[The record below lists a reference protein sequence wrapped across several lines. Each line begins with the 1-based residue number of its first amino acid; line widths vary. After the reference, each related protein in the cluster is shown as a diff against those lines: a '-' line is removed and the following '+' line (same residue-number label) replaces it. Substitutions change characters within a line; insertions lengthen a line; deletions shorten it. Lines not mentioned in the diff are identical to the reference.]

1 MSTGL
6 LATGIQI
13 QEILRSENSRIL
25 CFEDTKASGID
36 QRADTVDPIIS
47 SNKGIMDF
55 VHNIDF
61 SRRSLISEI

>member
-25 CFEDTKASGID
+25 CFEDPNASGID
-36 QRADTVDPIIS
+36 QRPNTVDPIIS
-47 SNKGIMDF
+47 SNIEIMDF

-61 SRRSLISEI
+61 SRRSHISEI